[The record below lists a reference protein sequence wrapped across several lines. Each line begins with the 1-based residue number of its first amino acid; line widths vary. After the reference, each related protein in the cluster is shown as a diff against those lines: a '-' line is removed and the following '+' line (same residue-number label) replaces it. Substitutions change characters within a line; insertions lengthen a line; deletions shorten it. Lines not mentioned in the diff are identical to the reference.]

1 VVARILSAYA
11 IGLVV
16 SLFADGDVG
25 KAIMFFVGFMPESA
39 LVWLREQVAQDSG
52 PLGALP
58 LHEPS
63 PLTEL
68 EGIDLYDRTRLAEE
82 GISNVEALAHADIV
96 DLMSSTRISAAELV
110 DWTDQALLYL
120 RVGGDAHAQCD
131 PDDAGAE
138 PPPNVRRN
146 LGHLRSFGIR
156 TATDLVQ
163 VYEQALRRGTDPFR
177 RAAEVKL
184 LRDALDLP
192 DAPHRTEV
200 RTIQTIIDT
209 LADEEWF
216 VQVRNWR
223 NPEFGAIDAWYWY
236 LDGQGWTPRRTI
248 DIPQRVKRAMT
259 PLRSVH
265 IIADPPTD
273 QRQSA

>member
-1 VVARILSAYA
+1 MRILAAYA
-11 IGLVV
+11 LALVV
-16 SLFADGDVG
+16 SVAYDGPFAEVL
-25 KAIMFFVGFMPESA
+25 MFFVGFLPQSA
-39 LVWLREQVAQDSG
+39 LVWLREKLSQGTGVWR
-52 PLGALP
+52 ALP
-58 LHEPS
+58 LHEPA

-82 GISNVEALAHADIV
+82 GINNVEALAHADII

-120 RVGGDAHAQCD
+120 RVGGDAYAQRD
-131 PDDAGAE
+131 RDDAGAP

-163 VYEQALRRGTDPFR
+163 VYEQALRRGTDPSR
-177 RAAEVKL
+177 RAAEVQL
-184 LRDALDLP
+184 LRDALELP
-192 DAPHRTEV
+192 DAPQRTKV

-209 LADEEWF
+209 LPDEEWF

-236 LDGQGWTPRRTI
+236 LDGHDWTPRRTTT
-248 DIPQRVKRAMT
+248 IPTRVERAMQ
-259 PLRSVH
+259 PLESVH
-265 IIADPPTD
+265 LADDPPADRRRT
-273 QRQSA
+273 A